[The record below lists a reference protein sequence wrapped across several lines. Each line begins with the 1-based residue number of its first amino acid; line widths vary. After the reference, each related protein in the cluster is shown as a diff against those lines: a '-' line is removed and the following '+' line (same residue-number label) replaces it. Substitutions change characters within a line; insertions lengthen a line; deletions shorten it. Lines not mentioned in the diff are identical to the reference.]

1 MEPST
6 FAALL
11 PIWILLLVILPAQR
25 RRKRTILANKILN
38 NELENKE
45 MFELAKRFIE
55 KNPDKI
61 LWCGEFGTIRHCNI
75 KWRENWMRD
84 VISLLREHDIPYC
97 VWNYLSTPNDGNRFS
112 LVDDD
117 TRRILRD
124 ELHRII
130 LGNE

>member
-55 KNPDKI
+55 KECI
-61 LWCGEFGTIRHCNI
+61 IYAF
-75 KWRENWMRD
+75 
-84 VISLLREHDIPYC
+84 
-97 VWNYLSTPNDGNRFS
+97 DGNQFS
-112 LVDDD
+112 GVIKEV
-117 TRRILRD
+117 TEGAILI
-124 ELHRII
+124 EKKGTAEAINLNFVVKIKEI
-130 LGNE
+130 VKCKK

>member
-38 NELENKE
+38 KELENKE

-55 KNPDKI
+55 KECI
-61 LWCGEFGTIRHCNI
+61 IYAF
-75 KWRENWMRD
+75 
-84 VISLLREHDIPYC
+84 
-97 VWNYLSTPNDGNRFS
+97 DGNQYS
-112 LVDDD
+112 GVIKEV
-117 TRRILRD
+117 TEGAILIEKRGVT
-124 ELHRII
+124 EAINLNFVVKIKEI
-130 LGNE
+130 VKCKK

>member
-55 KNPDKI
+55 KECI
-61 LWCGEFGTIRHCNI
+61 IYAF
-75 KWRENWMRD
+75 
-84 VISLLREHDIPYC
+84 
-97 VWNYLSTPNDGNRFS
+97 DGNQYS
-112 LVDDD
+112 GVIKEV
-117 TRRILRD
+117 TEGAILIEKRGVT
-124 ELHRII
+124 EAINLNFVVKIKEI
-130 LGNE
+130 VKCKK

>member
-55 KNPDKI
+55 KECIIYAFDGNQYN
-61 LWCGEFGTIRHCNI
+61 GTIKEVTEGAILIEKKGSAEAINLNFVVKI
-75 KWRENWMRD
+75 KEI
-84 VISLLREHDIPYC
+84 VKC
-97 VWNYLSTPNDGNRFS
+97 KK
-112 LVDDD
+112 
-117 TRRILRD
+117 
-124 ELHRII
+124 
-130 LGNE
+130 

>member
-38 NELENKE
+38 KELENKE

-55 KNPDKI
+55 KECIIFAFDGNQYN
-61 LWCGEFGTIRHCNI
+61 GTIKEVTEGAILIEKKGSAEAINLNFVVKI
-75 KWRENWMRD
+75 KEI
-84 VISLLREHDIPYC
+84 VKC
-97 VWNYLSTPNDGNRFS
+97 KK
-112 LVDDD
+112 
-117 TRRILRD
+117 
-124 ELHRII
+124 
-130 LGNE
+130 

>member
-55 KNPDKI
+55 KECT
-61 LWCGEFGTIRHCNI
+61 LHTF
-75 KWRENWMRD
+75 
-84 VISLLREHDIPYC
+84 
-97 VWNYLSTPNDGNRFS
+97 DGNGYVGVIKEVTEGAVLLDRKGKS
-112 LVDDD
+112 EIINLNMVV
-117 TRRILRD
+117 RIK
-124 ELHRII
+124 EIVKK
-130 LGNE
+130 

>member
-55 KNPDKI
+55 KECI
-61 LWCGEFGTIRHCNI
+61 IYAF
-75 KWRENWMRD
+75 
-84 VISLLREHDIPYC
+84 
-97 VWNYLSTPNDGNRFS
+97 DGNQYTG
-112 LVDDD
+112 V
-117 TRRILRD
+117 IK
-124 ELHRII
+124 EV
-130 LGNE
+130 NEGAIFIEKRGVAEAINLSFVVKIKEIVKCKK

>member
-25 RRKRTILANKILN
+25 RKKRTILANKILN

-55 KNPDKI
+55 KECIIYAFDGNQYI
-61 LWCGEFGTIRHCNI
+61 GTIKEVTEGALLIEKRGVTAAVNLNFVVKI
-75 KWRENWMRD
+75 KEI
-84 VISLLREHDIPYC
+84 VKC
-97 VWNYLSTPNDGNRFS
+97 KK
-112 LVDDD
+112 
-117 TRRILRD
+117 
-124 ELHRII
+124 
-130 LGNE
+130 

>member
-38 NELENKE
+38 KELENKE

-55 KNPDKI
+55 KECI
-61 LWCGEFGTIRHCNI
+61 IYAF
-75 KWRENWMRD
+75 
-84 VISLLREHDIPYC
+84 
-97 VWNYLSTPNDGNRFS
+97 DGNQYNGVIKEVTDGAMLIEKRGQTEAVNLNF
-112 LVDDD
+112 VV
-117 TRRILRD
+117 RIK
-124 ELHRII
+124 EIQKCKK
-130 LGNE
+130 

>member
-38 NELENKE
+38 KELENKE

-55 KNPDKI
+55 KECIIYAFDGNQYN
-61 LWCGEFGTIRHCNI
+61 GTIKEVTEGAILIEKKGSAEAINLNFVVKI
-75 KWRENWMRD
+75 KEI
-84 VISLLREHDIPYC
+84 VKC
-97 VWNYLSTPNDGNRFS
+97 KK
-112 LVDDD
+112 
-117 TRRILRD
+117 
-124 ELHRII
+124 
-130 LGNE
+130 

>member
-6 FAALL
+6 YIAFL

-55 KNPDKI
+55 KECI
-61 LWCGEFGTIRHCNI
+61 IYAF
-75 KWRENWMRD
+75 
-84 VISLLREHDIPYC
+84 
-97 VWNYLSTPNDGNRFS
+97 DGNQFS
-112 LVDDD
+112 GTVKEV
-117 TRRILRD
+117 TEGAILIEKRGVT
-124 ELHRII
+124 EAVNLSFVVKIKEI
-130 LGNE
+130 VKCKK